1 MMTLIGNKSA
11 LGEVGYV
18 EERQLSRGRELV
30 FYTLFDLGTTA
41 GQVTIEGAHDAAFTG
56 TWASLSKVNWAAG
69 NRVHH
74 TAVTGVHAAVRVRV
88 SIGIANGTVS
98 VYAIG
103 N

>member
-1 MMTLIGNKSA
+1 
-11 LGEVGYV
+11 
-18 EERQLSRGRELV
+18 
-30 FYTLFDLGTTA
+30 
-41 GQVTIEGAHDAAFTG
+41 
-56 TWASLSKVNWAAG
+56 
-69 NRVHH
+69 VHH